1 MATLSIVGLEA
12 LLESLGL
19 PSPIPYFPQ
28 SNPLNRPVDIYRAY
42 LANTASTS
50 LQTDRILTYEAVQS
64 ANIKDNSDL
73 ALVVPKLKLK
83 GGKPKELANEC
94 MVKVRIKLLA
104 GLMPP
109 GRQC

>member
-1 MATLSIVGLEA
+1 MATLSIAGLEA

-28 SNPLNRPVDIYRAY
+28 SHPLNRPVDIYRAY
-42 LANTASTS
+42 LANTVSTS
-50 LQTDRILTYEAVQS
+50 LQIDRIFTYEAVQS

-73 ALVVPKLKLK
+73 TLVIPRLKLK